1 MKPAYTPQQLAD
13 RIHEFRLLTVAHPL
27 LSAAKDT
34 LMAAINEAPAG
45 SIAMVY
51 GPTGVGKTT
60 LRLKVQ
66 QLLAEQSLSQM
77 NTDRGRV
84 PFVAVEAAAPDNGTF
99 SWRDHYRRT
108 LLALNEPMLEQK
120 VKPNWIHLMHDS
132 RGQHLLGPRSSA
144 VELRHALESAVLHR
158 RPAAILVDEA
168 QHLTRI
174 ASGRRLADQLEV
186 IKSLA
191 NCTQTVHILLG
202 TYDLLPLRQLNGQLG
217 RRSLDIDFRRYS
229 AESQSDLR
237 MFKNVLLTFQEHL
250 PLDEKPDLVSL
261 WDLLY
266 ERSVGCIGIL
276 KEWLD
281 RALIATLKEGCTT
294 MAPRHLE
301 ATALSASQCEKIAVE
316 AHEGEAQ
323 LSSADQVQP
332 RLRMLL
338 GLSACSGTP
347 PARNGV
353 RRQVPER
360 VSQRKP
366 RRDQVGF
373 DQSPRIRVRHGL

>member
-1 MKPAYTPQQLAD
+1 
-13 RIHEFRLLTVAHPL
+13 
-27 LSAAKDT
+27 
-34 LMAAINEAPAG
+34 
-45 SIAMVY
+45 
-51 GPTGVGKTT
+51 
-60 LRLKVQ
+60 
-66 QLLAEQSLSQM
+66 
-77 NTDRGRV
+77 
-84 PFVAVEAAAPDNGTF
+84 
-99 SWRDHYRRT
+99 
-108 LLALNEPMLEQK
+108 
-120 VKPNWIHLMHDS
+120 
-132 RGQHLLGPRSSA
+132 
-144 VELRHALESAVLHR
+144 
-158 RPAAILVDEA
+158 
-168 QHLTRI
+168 
-174 ASGRRLADQLEV
+174 
-186 IKSLA
+186 
-191 NCTQTVHILLG
+191 
-202 TYDLLPLRQLNGQLG
+202 
-217 RRSLDIDFRRYS
+217 
-229 AESQSDLR
+229 